1 MRRRPYEEA
10 ISKGDLL
17 MKSMQRYNE
26 TLIQAKAEQIWTILE
41 DSTLLPQW
49 APMVKSTTGKIE
61 KAGSVRTCQVEWEGR
76 KDEVAERCIEAIP
89 NRKITWVME
98 QGMMT
103 KMFSKIQ
110 FGFALEP
117 KNGGATLVRL
127 GFLYEP
133 RNLLARLMYSL
144 MMKRKLDSLRKT
156 LLANIKNIAERS

>member
-1 MRRRPYEEA
+1 
-10 ISKGDLL
+10 
-17 MKSMQRYNE
+17 MKAMQGNNE
-26 TLIQAKAEQIWTILE
+26 VVVQAKAEQIWMILE

-61 KAGSVRTCQVEWEGR
+61 RAGSVRTCQVEWEGR

-89 NRKITWVME
+89 NRKIAWIME

-110 FGFALEP
+110 FGFVLEP
-117 KNGGATLVRL
+117 KNGGATLVQL

-144 MMKRKLDSLRKT
+144 MMRRKLKSLRKT
-156 LLANIKNIAERS
+156 LLANIKNLAERSSGPLARKR